1 MDMATGIVLAEL
13 IIGVGA
19 VSMTVFIIRTK
30 ARQDQELQQAKK
42 ERTRLI
48 NLGAA
53 PGEMTVCHH
62 CPYARARHEAMPAP
76 TGEKD
81 SHEPVAMRKPLLDV
95 VLKFVKNS
103 VRIYFAPA
111 IGAWRQ
117 MRFELR
123 RVNREIQQ
131 RNKKRST

>member
-30 ARQDQELQQAKK
+30 ARQDRELQQVKK
-42 ERTRLI
+42 EKTRLI
-48 NLGAA
+48 NLGAV
-53 PGEMTVCHH
+53 PGEMAVCHH
-62 CPYARARHEAMPAP
+62 CPYAKAHDETMPAL

-81 SHEPVAMRKPLLDV
+81 SHEPVTTRKPLLDA

-103 VRIYFAPA
+103 IRIYFAPA

-123 RVNREIQQ
+123 RVTREIQQ